1 MRQHEDEVCLLRQC
15 PGSGISLIE
24 AGDSKSVDLKSGDH
38 LPRGQQQYVHPGY
51 RGYDRAERTLFAK
64 YHGWRRVKGRNDE
77 VHCRWL
83 PKTHPVASLIAR
95 EKLGVSY
102 LDEVLED

>member
-24 AGDSKSVDLKSGDH
+24 AGDSKSVDLKSGIIF
-38 LPRGQQQYVHPGY
+38 RGGNSSIVHPGY
-51 RGYDRAERTLFAK
+51 RGCDRAERTLFAK
-64 YHGWRRVKGRNDE
+64 YRGWRRVKGRNDE
-77 VHCRWL
+77 VHCMWL